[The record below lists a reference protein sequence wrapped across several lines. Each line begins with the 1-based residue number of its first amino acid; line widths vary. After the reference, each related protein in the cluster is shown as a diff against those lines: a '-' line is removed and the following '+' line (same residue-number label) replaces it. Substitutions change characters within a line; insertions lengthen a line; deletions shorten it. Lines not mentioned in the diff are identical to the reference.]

1 LVMKREIAGSA
12 IVHVVLFFLLVLVTA
27 PDASLPPPVPADQVM
42 NVTPVDALPASMLK
56 VPDADVPVS
65 APDVSVPDASP
76 SVKIPEP
83 EPVAIPDKPRPSPE
97 PKVEQP
103 KPEIQATITPPVE
116 EPPVRA
122 EAGEPS
128 DGVYES
134 RVQKGTGAEGGSLLG
149 IRRGTPGGRPST
161 YPDRV
166 TNKVFFSWKNPSK
179 LLDTATCS
187 VVFRIDAEGHATQVA
202 LEQSSGMA
210 VFDNSTVRAV
220 YEAAPYPPF
229 PRSMKD
235 QYIVMRIIFEYT
247 P

>member
-1 LVMKREIAGSA
+1 MKREIAGSA
-12 IVHVVLFFLLVLVTA
+12 TVHIVAFLLLVLVTA

-42 NVTPVDALPASMLK
+42 NVTPVDALPAGLLK
-56 VPDADVPVS
+56 VPEAEVPVS
-65 APDVSVPDASP
+65 APDVSVPDVSSA
-76 SVKIPEP
+76 VKIPKS
-83 EPVAIPDKPRPSPE
+83 EPVAIPDKPRPKPE
-97 PKVEQP
+97 PKVVGAQP
-103 KPEIQATITPPVE
+103 KPPVITPPPVE
-116 EPPVRA
+116 DPPVRA
-122 EAGEPS
+122 EAGLPS

-149 IRRGTPGGRPST
+149 LERGTPGGRSST

-187 VVFRIDAEGHATQVA
+187 VVFRIDADGHATQVA

>member
-1 LVMKREIAGSA
+1 MKREIAGSA
-12 IVHVVLFFLLVLVTA
+12 IGHIVALLLLVLVTA

-42 NVTPVDALPASMLK
+42 NVTPVDALPAGMLK
-56 VPDADVPVS
+56 VPEAEVPVS
-65 APDVSVPDASP
+65 APDESVPDP
-76 SVKIPEP
+76 SGAVKLPEP
-83 EPVAIPDKPRPSPE
+83 EPIAIPEAPKPE
-97 PKVEQP
+97 TKVEQP
-103 KPEIQATITPPVE
+103 RPKPPVSTPPQVE
-116 EPPVRA
+116 DPPVRA
-122 EAGEPS
+122 DVGKPA

-149 IRRGTPGGRPST
+149 LSRGTPGGRPST

>member
-1 LVMKREIAGSA
+1 MKRDIAGSA
-12 IVHVVLFFLLVLVTA
+12 IVHIVAFLLLVLVTA

-42 NVTPVDALPASMLK
+42 NVTPVDALPAGMLK
-56 VPDADVPVS
+56 VPEAQVPVS
-65 APDVSVPDASP
+65 APDVSVPAASP
-76 SVKIPEP
+76 AVKIPEP
-83 EPVAIPDKPRPSPE
+83 APVAIPDKPRPKPA

-103 KPEIQATITPPVE
+103 IPAPTVSTPPPDE
-116 EPPVRA
+116 EPPARA
-122 EAGEPS
+122 EVGNPS
-128 DGVYES
+128 DGMYES

-149 IRRGTPGGRPST
+149 IQRGTPGGRPST

-166 TNKVFFSWKNPSK
+166 TNKVFYSWKNPSK

-202 LEQSSGMA
+202 LEQSSGMV